1 MRFSIVVPT
10 YNSERYLGECLE
22 SIKRQA
28 YRDFEIIIVDD
39 GSEDATNSISESFIL
54 EMGKSA
60 TLLRGPHEGSLL
72 ARRRGI
78 LYAKGEYVVFVD
90 SDDALRCDALEVIVS
105 AIDRF
110 DVDIVSYGFSRKADF
125 SRPQRP
131 TSLQPGMYVSERYK
145 LVRQYASGQLLNSL
159 WNKAIRRSCVDLEES
174 YEDYRGMAYGE
185 DLFQLLPIIDRS
197 SSLVHLEDALY
208 FYRPN
213 ALSYSSRYRSSH
225 LRDIAQVHAR
235 LIEYA
240 RRWGDS
246 CYKEAIRRET
256 ALYAGLLRIA
266 EASLQAD
273 ADRKV
278 VFKEIRSA
286 MRREGV
292 FKRSHGRGLRLDKKL
307 LFNALRDGDYR
318 RAQLVMRAVDR
329 AKRLLRA

>member
-22 SIKRQA
+22 SIKRQT

-131 TSLQPGMYVSERYK
+131 TSLQPGMYVSE
-145 LVRQYASGQLLNSL
+145 
-159 WNKAIRRSCVDLEES
+159 
-174 YEDYRGMAYGE
+174 
-185 DLFQLLPIIDRS
+185 
-197 SSLVHLEDALY
+197 
-208 FYRPN
+208 
-213 ALSYSSRYRSSH
+213 
-225 LRDIAQVHAR
+225 
-235 LIEYA
+235 
-240 RRWGDS
+240 
-246 CYKEAIRRET
+246 
-256 ALYAGLLRIA
+256 
-266 EASLQAD
+266 
-273 ADRKV
+273 
-278 VFKEIRSA
+278 
-286 MRREGV
+286 
-292 FKRSHGRGLRLDKKL
+292 
-307 LFNALRDGDYR
+307 
-318 RAQLVMRAVDR
+318 
-329 AKRLLRA
+329 